1 MQNSFLPS
9 KPSHSGRLSPSFANI
24 LRTPRLPRPMKRDL
38 HSKSSA
44 AERTLTHRPT
54 KRAPLK
60 RCFAALLSSLST
72 HSRSMRDSI
81 RALVSGTPRTGARN
95 RWIADCASIPNTPRS
110 KLRSTIPVR
119 RAHVSVCSAPI
130 YPPIYR
136 KGCTDS
142 TFIAIARAAAR
153 LSATRSN
160 TSNGAS
166 DIGSIGWNG
175 STSAA
180 DTW

>member
-1 MQNSFLPS
+1 
-9 KPSHSGRLSPSFANI
+9 
-24 LRTPRLPRPMKRDL
+24 MKRDW
-38 HSKSSA
+38 HSKSLA

-54 KRAPLK
+54 RRALLK
-60 RCFAALLSSLST
+60 RCFGALLSSLST
-72 HSRSMRDSI
+72 RSRSMRDSI
-81 RALVSGTPRTGARN
+81 RASANGTPRTGARN
-95 RWIADCASIPNTPRS
+95 RSIADCASIPNTPRS

-153 LSATRSN
+153 LSATRCS
-160 TSNGAS
+160 TSRRVSAL
-166 DIGSIGWNG
+166 GSIVWNG
-175 STSAA
+175 STSVVA
-180 DTW
+180 TW